1 MDGLGGVGARA
12 QVTLCGSIPVHGP
25 VTDGLLAGL
34 INKTTAGK
42 SGETLTLPVAVA
54 IGRAD
59 GTKSLCQ

>member
-1 MDGLGGVGARA
+1 M
-12 QVTLCGSIPVHGP
+12 
-25 VTDGLLAGL
+25 TDGLLAGL